1 MKMLEITSL
10 TKRFFGYKAVN
21 NVSTEVR
28 KGEIL
33 ALIGPNGSGKTTL
46 FNCITGF
53 LQPDTGSIHFNGVE
67 ITDNAPYKISRLG
80 IARTF
85 QLVRIF
91 PALNVLEN
99 MLIAIQD
106 HQERSFFSRI
116 IRSPRVRQ
124 NEKLAK
130 EKALDLLSFV
140 GLEDLQNEYAKNLSY
155 GQRKL
160 LTFVLA
166 MMPEPDLVLL
176 DEPAAAVNPT
186 MIKHIKQYIRDLNN
200 LGTTIFLIEHNM
212 DVVMDLADRIIVLD
226 YGSIIAE
233 GKPEEIKENEKVIE
247 AYFGH

>member
-1 MKMLEITSL
+1 MNILEITSL
-10 TKRFFGYKAVN
+10 TKRFFGFEALKD
-21 NVSTEVR
+21 VSTEVR

-53 LQPDTGSIHFNGVE
+53 LRPDLGQIQFNGVN
-67 ITDNAPYKISRLG
+67 ITRRAPHTISRLG

-85 QLVRIF
+85 QLVRVF
-91 PALNVLEN
+91 PNLDVLEN
-99 MLIAIQD
+99 MLVAVQE
-106 HQERSFFSRI
+106 HQERSFFSRVL
-116 IRSPRVRQ
+116 RSPGVRK

-130 EKALDLLSFV
+130 ERAINLLEFV
-140 GLEDLQNEYAKNLSY
+140 GLEPFKDLAAKNLSY

-160 LTFVLA
+160 LTFVIA
-166 MMPEPDLVLL
+166 MMPEPELILL

-186 MIKHIKQYIRDLNN
+186 MINHIKQYIRDLNE
-200 LGTTIFLIEHNM
+200 LGITIFLIEHNM
-212 DVVMDLADRIIVLD
+212 DVVMDLAHRIIVLD

-233 GKPEEIKENEKVIE
+233 GKPQEIKNNERVIE